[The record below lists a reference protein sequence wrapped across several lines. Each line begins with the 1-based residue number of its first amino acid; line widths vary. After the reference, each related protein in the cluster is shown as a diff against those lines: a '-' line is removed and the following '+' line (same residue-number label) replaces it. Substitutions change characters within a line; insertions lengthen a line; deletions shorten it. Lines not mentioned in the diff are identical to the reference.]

1 MEELIVEGI
10 TPEDLLLLKK
20 IIETYTVSI
29 KSEISFNDVCN
40 IYNKISD
47 IVRCLED
54 K

>member
-10 TPEDLLLLKK
+10 TPEDLLLLKR

-29 KSEISFNDVCN
+29 KSEISFDDISN
-40 IYNKISD
+40 IYNKITD